1 VRSARPSIAPLLL
14 PVAAIGVFVVFV
26 GASVAVAAGA
36 GTLGFD
42 FLAYHEAGRR
52 ILDGH
57 QLYDLSIHRAGGFGL
72 FYYPPPFALL
82 VLPFAL
88 LAPSIATWL
97 WTAAI
102 VAAFFVG
109 VALMPVRGWVRWA
122 TILLAGL
129 SWPFAYAVKLGQVG
143 PILFLLFAIGWR
155 WMDRPRV
162 LGTSI
167 AVGALIKIQPGLLL
181 LWAAASRRLEAV
193 AVAVAVGLI
202 AVVVATLPTGGTGTW
217 LDYLTML
224 RNVTE
229 PITTPHNFTAGAIA
243 YQLGAGTSAAAV
255 IQLTVSLLVIS
266 AVVISARI
274 AEPAASYLIAV
285 IASQLLSPVLWD
297 HYALLLLLPAAWLLD
312 RGRRWAV
319 VIPLATSTLL
329 ISVTP
334 PAAYPIAFCAALV
347 AVFAVGTSRRRSRP
361 RSEERIAVAGA
372 A

>member
-1 VRSARPSIAPLLL
+1 VTSARPSVAPLLL
-14 PVAAIGVFVVFV
+14 AVAAIGVFVVFV

-42 FLAYHEAGRR
+42 FLAYHEAARR
-52 ILDGH
+52 VLDGQ
-57 QLYDLSIHRAGGFGL
+57 QLYDLSIQRAGGFGL

-82 VLPFAL
+82 VVPFAL
-88 LAPSIATWL
+88 LATSVATWL

-102 VAAFFVG
+102 VAAFVVG

-122 TILLAGL
+122 TILLAAL

-167 AVGALIKIQPGLLL
+167 ALGALIKIQPGLLL
-181 LWAAASRRLEAV
+181 LWAAASRRLAAV
-193 AVAVAVGLI
+193 AFAVAVGLVAVI
-202 AVVVATLPTGGTGTW
+202 AATLPTGGPGTW

-243 YQLGAGTSAAAV
+243 YQLGAGPAAAAV
-255 IQLTVSLLVIS
+255 IQLTVSLLVVA
-266 AVVISARI
+266 AVVVSARI
-274 AEPAASYLIAV
+274 AEPAASYLVAV
-285 IASQLLSPVLWD
+285 IGSQLLSPVLWD
-297 HYALLLLLPAAWLLD
+297 HYAMLLLLPVAWLLD
-312 RGRRWAV
+312 RGHRWAI

-329 ISVTP
+329 ISLTP
-334 PAAYPIAFCAALV
+334 PVAYPIAFIGTLV
-347 AVFAVGTSRRRSRP
+347 AVFAVGTSGRH
-361 RSEERIAVAGA
+361 SEERIAVAGA

>member
-1 VRSARPSIAPLLL
+1 VRSARPSISPPVL
-14 PVAAIGVFVVFV
+14 PVAAIGVFAVFI
-26 GASVAVAAGA
+26 GASVAVAAAA

-42 FLAYHEAGRR
+42 FLAYHEAASR
-52 ILDGH
+52 ILHG
-57 QLYDLSIHRAGGFGL
+57 QPLYDLSIHRAGGFGL

-82 VLPFAL
+82 ILPFAL
-88 LAPSIATWL
+88 LPPAVATWL

-102 VAAFFVG
+102 VAAFVAG

-193 AVAVAVGLI
+193 AVAVAVGLV
-202 AVVVATLPTGGTGTW
+202 AVVIATLPTGGTGTW

-224 RNVTE
+224 RNVTD

-243 YQLGAGTSAAAV
+243 YQLGAGTAAAAV
-255 IQLTVSLLVIS
+255 IQLTVSLLVVA
-266 AVVISARI
+266 AVVVSARV
-274 AEPAASYLIAV
+274 AEPVASYLVAV

-297 HYALLLLLPAAWLLD
+297 HYAMLLLLPVAWLLD
-312 RGRRWAV
+312 RGHRWAV
-319 VIPLATSTLL
+319 VAPLATSTLL
-329 ISVTP
+329 IAITP
-334 PAAYPIAFCAALV
+334 PLAYPIAFVGTLV
-347 AVFAVGTSRRRSRP
+347 AVFAVGTSGRH
-361 RSEERIAVAGA
+361 SEERIAVAGVA
-372 A
+372 